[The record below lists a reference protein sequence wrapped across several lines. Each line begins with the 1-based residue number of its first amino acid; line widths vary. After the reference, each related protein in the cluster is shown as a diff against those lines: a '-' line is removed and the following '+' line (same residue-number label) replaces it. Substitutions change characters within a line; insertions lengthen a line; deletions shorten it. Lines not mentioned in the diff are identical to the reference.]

1 MSVSKGGLLM
11 YVSSEAHI
19 LVIAPE
25 PAGVADLLVLLRTS
39 FARIS
44 FALDAQQG
52 LARCLSLRPDFVLS
66 EYNLP
71 RLRGDIFM
79 RMLRANPQ
87 TSSIPVVFLSAV
99 PCADSQLMAL
109 RSGARDFIASQS
121 NVQLVMERI
130 RLHLGLKEVDGNRGG
145 IAKIKALGSFSG
157 LVSQHHLVAAVQQ
170 YVRDNLSDSLTAE
183 SLAKMF
189 GTTGRRL
196 NDLFKEGCG
205 LTVHD
210 FVRSSRMCYAKQ
222 LLRQT
227 DMAVI
232 NVAVESG
239 YVNPA
244 NFATAFRQYCGLSPS
259 VYRQQNS
266 TNI

>member
-1 MSVSKGGLLM
+1 M
-11 YVSSEAHI
+11 YISSETHI

-25 PAGVADLLVLLRTS
+25 PADVADLLVLLRTS

-52 LARCLSLRPDFVLS
+52 FARCLSLQPDFVLS

-71 RLRGDIFM
+71 RLRGDNFM

-87 TSSIPVVFLSAV
+87 TASIPVVFLSAV

-109 RSGARDFIASQS
+109 RSGARDFIASQT

-130 RLHLGLKEVDGNRGG
+130 RLHLGLKEVDRNRRD
-145 IAKIKALGSFSG
+145 IAKTKVLGGFSE
-157 LVSQHHLVAAVQQ
+157 LMPHHYLVAAVQQ
-170 YVRDNLSDSLTAE
+170 HVRDNLSNSLTAE
-183 SLAKMF
+183 SLAVMF

-196 NDLFKEGCG
+196 NRLFKTSCG

-210 FVRSSRMCYAKQ
+210 FVRSSRMRYAMQ

-244 NFATAFRQYCGLSPS
+244 NFATAFRQYSGLPPS
-259 VYRQQNS
+259 VYRQRNS
-266 TNI
+266 SNI

>member
-1 MSVSKGGLLM
+1 MCA
-11 YVSSEAHI
+11 SSDAHI

-25 PAGVADLLVLLRTS
+25 PAGVADLLALLRTS

-52 LARCLSLRPDFVLS
+52 LARCQSLQPDVVLS
-66 EYNLP
+66 EYHLP
-71 RLRGDIFM
+71 RLRGDTFM
-79 RMLRANPQ
+79 RILRANPQ
-87 TSSIPVVFLSAV
+87 TAAIPVVFLSAI
-99 PCADSQLMAL
+99 PCTDSQLMAL
-109 RSGARDFIASQS
+109 RSGARDFIAYQT

-130 RLHLGLKEVDGNRGG
+130 RLHLGLKEVGKRAGEANKNELLEDLLRTP
-145 IAKIKALGSFSG
+145 A
-157 LVSQHHLVAAVQQ
+157 QHHLVDAVQQ
-170 YVRDNLSDSLTAE
+170 HVRDNLSDCLTAE
-183 SLAKMF
+183 SLAEMF

-196 NDLFKEGCG
+196 NELFKGSCG
-205 LTVHD
+205 FTVHD
-210 FVRSSRMCYAKQ
+210 FVRSSRMRYAMQ

-227 DMAVI
+227 DMAVT

-244 NFATAFRQYCGLSPS
+244 NFATAFRQYSGLSPS
-259 VYRQQNS
+259 VYRQRNS

>member
-1 MSVSKGGLLM
+1 MRVT
-11 YVSSEAHI
+11 SEAHI
-19 LVIAPE
+19 LLIAPE

-52 LARCLSLRPDFVLS
+52 LARCQSLQPDFVLS

-71 RLRGDIFM
+71 RLRGDTLM
-79 RMLRANPQ
+79 RILRANPR
-87 TSSIPVVFLSAV
+87 TASIPVVFLSAV
-99 PCADSQLMAL
+99 SCADSQLMAL
-109 RSGARDFIASQS
+109 RSGARDFIAYQT

-130 RLHLGLKEVDGNRGG
+130 RLHMGLKEIQREREELSKNKEVGDFPGMPSHYRLVD
-145 IAKIKALGSFSG
+145 
-157 LVSQHHLVAAVQQ
+157 AVQQ
-170 YVRDNLSDSLTAE
+170 HVRDNLSDSLTAE
-183 SLAKMF
+183 SLAEMF

-196 NDLFKEGCG
+196 NELFKGSCG

-210 FVRSSRMCYAKQ
+210 FVRSSRMRYAMQ

-227 DMAVI
+227 DMAVT

-244 NFATAFRQYCGLSPS
+244 NFATAFRQYSGLSPS
-259 VYRQQNS
+259 VYRQRNG

>member
-1 MSVSKGGLLM
+1 MC
-11 YVSSEAHI
+11 VSSEAHI

-52 LARCLSLRPDFVLS
+52 LARCQSLQPDFVLS

-71 RLRGDIFM
+71 RLRGDTFM

-87 TSSIPVVFLSAV
+87 TAAIPVVFLSAI

-109 RSGARDFIASQS
+109 RSGARDFIASQT

-130 RLHLGLKEVDGNRGG
+130 RLHLGLREIEKNAENISKNNAMTGFL
-145 IAKIKALGSFSG
+145 APPP
-157 LVSQHHLVAAVQQ
+157 QHHLVDAVQQ
-170 YVRDNLSDSLTAE
+170 HVKDNLSDCLTAE
-183 SLAKMF
+183 SLAEMF

-196 NDLFKEGCG
+196 NELFKGSCG

-210 FVRSSRMCYAKQ
+210 FVRSSRMRYAMQ

-227 DMAVI
+227 DMAVTH
-232 NVAVESG
+232 VAVESG

-244 NFATAFRQYCGLSPS
+244 NFATAFRQYSGLSPS
-259 VYRQQNS
+259 VYRQRNG

>member
-1 MSVSKGGLLM
+1 MCI
-11 YVSSEAHI
+11 SSEAHI

-25 PAGVADLLVLLRTS
+25 PAGVADLLVLLRTG

-52 LARCLSLRPDFVLS
+52 LARCQSLLPDFVLS

-71 RLRGDIFM
+71 RLRGDTFM

-87 TSSIPVVFLSAV
+87 TASIPVVFMSAV
-99 PCADSQLMAL
+99 SCPDSQLMAL
-109 RSGARDFIASQS
+109 RSGARDFIAYQT

-130 RLHLGLKEVDGNRGG
+130 RLHLGLKEVVGNKGQPNKNKGWDGLSRLP
-145 IAKIKALGSFSG
+145 AR
-157 LVSQHHLVAAVQQ
+157 HHLVDAVQQ
-170 YVRDNLSDSLTAE
+170 YVLDNLSDCLTAE
-183 SLAKMF
+183 SLAEMF
-189 GTTGRRL
+189 GTTARRL
-196 NDLFKEGCG
+196 NELFKTSCG
-205 LTVHD
+205 VTVHD
-210 FVRSSRMCYAKQ
+210 FVRSSRMRYAMQ

-227 DMAVI
+227 DMAVT

-244 NFATAFRQYCGLSPS
+244 NFATAFRQYSGLSPS
-259 VYRQQNS
+259 VYRQRNG

>member
-1 MSVSKGGLLM
+1 M

-52 LARCLSLRPDFVLS
+52 LARCLSLQPDFVLS

-71 RLRGDIFM
+71 RLRGDTFM

-87 TSSIPVVFLSAV
+87 TASIPVVFLSAV

-109 RSGARDFIASQS
+109 RSGARDFIASQT

-130 RLHLGLKEVDGNRGG
+130 RLHLGLKEVDGNRGDV
-145 IAKIKALGSFSG
+145 AKIKALGSFSG
-157 LVSQHHLVAAVQQ
+157 LLPQHHLVAAVQQ
-170 YVRDNLSDSLTAE
+170 HVRDNLSDSLTAE
-183 SLAKMF
+183 SLAEMF
-189 GTTGRRL
+189 GVTGRRL
-196 NDLFKEGCG
+196 NELFKLSCG

-210 FVRSSRMCYAKQ
+210 FVRSSRMRYAMQ

-227 DMAVI
+227 DMAVT

-244 NFATAFRQYCGLSPS
+244 NFATAFRQYSGLSPS
-259 VYRQQNS
+259 VYRQQNG